1 MGNGI
6 QMTLKARLKVLFHL
20 SSYIILGLL
29 TLFGSGLFLYFL
41 LAKKGVGEA
50 SWIIYA
56 FGAFS
61 LLSLLLYVV
70 LLLLSFLPLRKGE
83 SYFFSLDILYASIRI
98 ALLFSGLMLLLSSY
112 AFKEEEETV
121 SLLRTYS
128 VFLLVFEGVFFV
140 FGLLMMAWFKEN
152 PERYA
157 KSKALT
163 KTPEE
168 KPIKKKE

>member
-41 LAKKGVGEA
+41 LAKKGVGED
-50 SWIIYA
+50 WIIYA

-70 LLLLSFLPLRKGE
+70 LLLLSFLPLRKSE

-112 AFKEEEETV
+112 TFKEEEMA

-157 KSKALT
+157 NSKALT